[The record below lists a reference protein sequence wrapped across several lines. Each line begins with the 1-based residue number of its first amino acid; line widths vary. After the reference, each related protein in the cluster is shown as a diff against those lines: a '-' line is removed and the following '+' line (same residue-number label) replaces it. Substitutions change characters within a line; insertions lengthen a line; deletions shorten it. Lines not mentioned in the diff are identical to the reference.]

1 MSETSNPAEK
11 PVNDGGGGN
20 APQEDPET
28 DGEEAVAAGVE
39 KPANQG
45 GSGT

>member
-1 MSETSNPAEK
+1 MSDNNPAEK

-20 APQEDPET
+20 APQDPEP
-28 DGEEAVAAGVE
+28 DDEEASALGAE